1 MFKEDTL
8 KPLGGQCTKC
18 LKQKVQCICHTMF
31 KVGDWIRIK
40 GTLESDIFKLTE
52 NEIKYKEIILGHF
65 IFEEN
70 TWTHWQPAEGEW
82 CWMWN
87 DGFDK
92 PYLEKLM
99 KIDKNGKFYAKSV
112 GDRFKH
118 CEPFIGELPS
128 FIKDKQ

>member
-1 MFKEDTL
+1 M
-8 KPLGGQCTKC
+8 
-18 LKQKVQCICHTMF
+18 
-31 KVGDWIRIK
+31 KVGDWVTNTEGFLFRV
-40 GTLESDIFKLTE
+40 TE
-52 NEIKYKEIILGHF
+52 NNMHASDDFTLWMPK
-65 IFEEN
+65 
-70 TWTHWQPAEGEW
+70 EGEW

>member
-1 MFKEDTL
+1 MN
-8 KPLGGQCTKC
+8 
-18 LKQKVQCICHTMF
+18 F
-31 KVGDWIRIK
+31 KVGDWV
-40 GTLESDIFKLTE
+40 EIFSS
-52 NEIKYKEIILGHF
+52 IHQIEIIDY
-65 IFEEN
+65 EDEN
-70 TWTHWQPAEGEW
+70 CVLSTYPNRYRTKLNDLRLWQPKEGEW

>member
-70 TWTHWQPAEGEW
+70 TWVHWQPKEGEW
-82 CWMWN
+82 CWMFS
-87 DGFDK
+87 DGNLSPHIMQFSCMGLDGK
-92 PYLEKLM
+92 TYLSGFAGYDE
-99 KIDKNGKFYAKSV
+99 
-112 GDRFKH
+112 

-128 FIKDKQ
+128 FIKDK